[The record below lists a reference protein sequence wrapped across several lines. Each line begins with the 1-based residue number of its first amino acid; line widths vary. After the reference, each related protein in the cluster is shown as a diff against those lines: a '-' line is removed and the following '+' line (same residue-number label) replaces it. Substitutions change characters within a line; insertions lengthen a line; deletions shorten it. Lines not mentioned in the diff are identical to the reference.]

1 MEEKKEHKAVAKKIF
16 EPMMKEWE
24 PISPKMPEPELEEVA
39 EEIVEP
45 EEVVEEIPEPEPV
58 IDEEPHS
65 RVALSDNKSG
75 LGMGWYVVHTYS
87 GYENKV
93 KANIEKAIENRHLEN
108 EILEVRVP
116 LQDVVEMKDGVEKS
130 SQKKLFPGYV
140 LLHMDADNND
150 AWYVVRNTRG
160 VTGFVGPGS
169 KPVPLTEEELR
180 ALDFGNEIDVEFAE
194 GDVISVTAGVWK
206 DTVGTVQKIDV
217 MRQTVTINV
226 EMFGRETPVEI
237 NFSDVKKL

>member
-1 MEEKKEHKAVAKKIF
+1 MGEKKERKAVAKKLITHDMQEF
-16 EPMMKEWE
+16 KQY
-24 PISPKMPEPELEEVA
+24 SPEIIYEDPNLEENL
-39 EEIVEP
+39 EETI
-45 EEVVEEIPEPEPV
+45 EEEPV
-58 IDEEPHS
+58 IEEPVEEEPHS

-116 LQDVVEMKDGVEKS
+116 LTDVMELKNGVEKS
-130 SQKKLFPGYV
+130 SQKKMFPGYV

-169 KPVPLTEEELR
+169 KPVPLSEAELA
-180 ALDFGNEIDVEFAE
+180 ALDFGNEVNVEFAE
-194 GDVISVTAGVWK
+194 GDLITVTAGVWK
-206 DTVGTVQKIDV
+206 DTVGSVQKIDATK
-217 MRQTVTINV
+217 QTVTINI

-237 NFSDVKKL
+237 NFSDVKKMWD